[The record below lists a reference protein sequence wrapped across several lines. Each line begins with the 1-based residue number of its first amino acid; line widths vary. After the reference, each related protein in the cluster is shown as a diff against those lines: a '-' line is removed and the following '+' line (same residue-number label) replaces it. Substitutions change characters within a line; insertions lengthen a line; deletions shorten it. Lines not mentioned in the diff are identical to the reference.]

1 MNWTATIIVVVFI
14 VLQVIFVLVRDTIL
28 NKRIDALQKEI
39 KRLRL
44 TIGISQNEH

>member
-39 KRLRL
+39 RRLRL
-44 TIGISQNEH
+44 TIGVSQNEH